1 MVARRGSR
9 GQAAVELVAL
19 LPALLVL
26 GLLAWQLAAAAHAW
40 LVAGSSARAAA
51 RAAAVGAPAGDA
63 ARAALPRGWA
73 GAARVRTAGGE
84 VRVRVP
90 VPAVL
95 PGLPA
100 LGTVEG
106 SAPLAEA
113 GR

>member
-1 MVARRGSR
+1 MA
-9 GQAAVELVAL
+9 LV
-19 LPALLVL
+19 PALLLV

-40 LVAGSSARAAA
+40 MAAGSAARAAA
-51 RAAAVGAPAGDA
+51 RAAAVGAPPEIA
-63 ARAALPRGWA
+63 ARAALPSAWGP
-73 GAARVRTAGGE
+73 GVRVRMVDGE

-106 SAPLAEA
+106 TAPAA
-113 GR
+113 GGDG